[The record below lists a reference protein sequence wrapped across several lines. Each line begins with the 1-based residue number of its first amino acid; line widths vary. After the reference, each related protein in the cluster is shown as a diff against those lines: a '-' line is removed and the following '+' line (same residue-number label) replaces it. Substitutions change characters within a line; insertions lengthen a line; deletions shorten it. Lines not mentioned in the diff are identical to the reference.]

1 MNAPPVMTS
10 KNDTKIL
17 EYQQDDNKYSIEIGT
32 NFNKANFCIKNKN
45 KIDSFYYLEISLE
58 DIQKKNP
65 IFKLYQTIQDF
76 INSIEGFINN
86 KNISI
91 QETKEN
97 LTLNIIVF
105 NMLNGNKENVS
116 FVFHKKENNNKD
128 EVIKY
133 LCSKVN
139 DLETKLDEMN
149 KNYLNLKDIVF
160 NMKKIVLP
168 DPFLFIWKEHSNC
181 KLFDNGRRIKK
192 IQNKGWNAGIKANNL
207 LKKNEVNIFKIKVNH
222 INNDKTGLQFGIAK
236 NSSNVDNFGT
246 DWLMSCDNTKDYKYS
261 SFTSEQIN
269 EGDIMTFIV
278 DLKNGTLEVLKNGKS
293 LGKLNNIPKNEDL
306 VPCASIHYVDDE
318 IEIVN

>member
-76 INSIEGFINN
+76 INSIEGFIKN
-86 KNISI
+86 KNFSI

-149 KNYLNLKDIVF
+149 KNYLNLKEMFD
-160 NMKKIVLP
+160 NLKKIVLP
-168 DPFLFIWKEHSNC
+168 DFVWKEHSNC
-181 KLFDNGRRIKK
+181 KLFDFGTRIKK
-192 IQNKGWNAGIKANNL
+192 IQNIGWNAGIKANNL

-222 INNDKTGLQFGIAK
+222 INNDKTGLEFGIAK

-246 DWLMSCDNTKDYKYS
+246 DWLMSCDNTKKYKYS

-278 DLKNGTLEVLKNGKS
+278 DLKNGTLEVLKNDKS
-293 LGKLNNIPKNEDL
+293 LGKLNDIPKNEDL
-306 VPCASIHYVDDE
+306 VPCASIYYVDDE

>member
-149 KNYLNLKDIVF
+149 KNYLNLKEMFD
-160 NMKKIVLP
+160 NLKKIVLP
-168 DPFLFIWKEHSNC
+168 DFVWKEHSNC

-192 IQNKGWNAGIKANNL
+192 IQNQGWNAGIKANNL

-222 INNDKTGLQFGIAK
+222 VNNDKSGLDFGIAK
-236 NSSNVDNFGT
+236 NSSNVDNYGT
-246 DWLMSCDNTKDYKYS
+246 DWLMGCHNTKNYKYS
-261 SFTSEQIN
+261 SFTSEEIN

-278 DLKNGTLEVLKNGKS
+278 DLINGTLEVLKNDKS
-293 LGKLNNIPKNEDL
+293 LGKLNDIPKNEDL
-306 VPCASIHYVDDE
+306 VPCASIYFVDDE
-318 IEIVN
+318 IEFVN

>member
-149 KNYLNLKDIVF
+149 KNYLNLKEMFDDL
-160 NMKKIVLP
+160 KKIVLP
-168 DPFLFIWKEHSNC
+168 DFVWKEHSNC

-192 IQNKGWNAGIKANNL
+192 IRNQGWNAGIKANNL

-222 INNDKTGLQFGIAK
+222 VNNDKSGLDFGIAK
-236 NSSNVDNFGT
+236 NSSNVDNYGT
-246 DWLMSCDNTKDYKYS
+246 DWKMGCHNTKDY
-261 SFTSEQIN
+261 
-269 EGDIMTFIV
+269 
-278 DLKNGTLEVLKNGKS
+278 
-293 LGKLNNIPKNEDL
+293 
-306 VPCASIHYVDDE
+306 SIHLLLQRK
-318 IEIVN
+318 

>member
-76 INSIEGFINN
+76 INSIEGFIKN
-86 KNISI
+86 KNFSI

-97 LTLNIIVF
+97 LTLNIFVF

-149 KNYLNLKDIVF
+149 KNYLNLKEMFD
-160 NMKKIVLP
+160 NLKKIVLP
-168 DPFLFIWKEHSNC
+168 DFVWKEHSNC
-181 KLFDNGRRIKK
+181 KLFDFGTRIKK
-192 IQNKGWNAGIKANNL
+192 IQNIGWNAGIKANNL

-222 INNDKTGLQFGIAK
+222 INNDKTGLEFGIAK

-246 DWLMSCDNTKDYKYS
+246 DWLMSCDNTKKYKYS

-278 DLKNGTLEVLKNGKS
+278 DLKNGTLEVLKNDKS
-293 LGKLNNIPKNEDL
+293 LGKLNDIPKNEDL

>member
-149 KNYLNLKDIVF
+149 KHYLNLKEMFD
-160 NMKKIVLP
+160 NLKKIVLP
-168 DPFLFIWKEHSNC
+168 DFVWKDHSNC
-181 KLFDNGRRIKK
+181 KLFDFGRRIKK
-192 IQNKGWNAGIKANNL
+192 IQNQGWNAGIKANNL

-222 INNDKTGLQFGIAK
+222 INNNDKSGLQFGIAK
-236 NSSNVDNFGT
+236 NSSNVDNYGT
-246 DWLMSCDNTKDYKYS
+246 DWLMSCHNTKNYKYS

-278 DLKNGTLEVLKNGKS
+278 DLKNGTLEVLKNDKS
-293 LGKLNNIPKNEDL
+293 LGKLNDIPKNEDL
-306 VPCASIHYVDDE
+306 VPCASIYFIDDE

>member
-149 KNYLNLKDIVF
+149 KNYLNLKEMFD
-160 NMKKIVLP
+160 NLKKIVLP
-168 DPFLFIWKEHSNC
+168 DFVWKEHSNC
-181 KLFDNGRRIKK
+181 KLFDFGRRIKK
-192 IQNKGWNAGIKANNL
+192 IQNQGWNAGIKANNL

-222 INNDKTGLQFGIAK
+222 INNNDKSGLQFGIAK
-236 NSSNVDNFGT
+236 NSSNVDNYGT
-246 DWLMSCDNTKDYKYS
+246 DWSMGCHNTKDYKYS

-278 DLKNGTLEVLKNGKS
+278 DLKNGTLEVLKNDKS
-293 LGKLNNIPKNEDL
+293 LGKLNDIPKNEDL
-306 VPCASIHYVDDE
+306 VPCASIYYVDDE

>member
-76 INSIEGFINN
+76 INSIEGFIKN
-86 KNISI
+86 KNFSI

-97 LTLNIIVF
+97 LTLNIFVF

-222 INNDKTGLQFGIAK
+222 VNNDKSGLDFGIAK
-236 NSSNVDNFGT
+236 NSSNVDNYGT
-246 DWLMSCDNTKDYKYS
+246 DWKMGCHNTKDY
-261 SFTSEQIN
+261 
-269 EGDIMTFIV
+269 
-278 DLKNGTLEVLKNGKS
+278 
-293 LGKLNNIPKNEDL
+293 
-306 VPCASIHYVDDE
+306 SIHLLLQRK
-318 IEIVN
+318 

>member
-76 INSIEGFINN
+76 INSIEGFIKN
-86 KNISI
+86 KNFSI

-97 LTLNIIVF
+97 LTLNIFVF

-149 KNYLNLKDIVF
+149 KNYLNLKEMFD
-160 NMKKIVLP
+160 NLKKIVLP
-168 DPFLFIWKEHSNC
+168 DFVWKEHSNC
-181 KLFDNGRRIKK
+181 KLFDFGRRIKK
-192 IQNKGWNAGIKANNL
+192 IQNQGWNAGIKANNL

-222 INNDKTGLQFGIAK
+222 INNNDKSGLQFGIAK
-236 NSSNVDNFGT
+236 NSSNVDNYGT
-246 DWLMSCDNTKDYKYS
+246 DWLMGCHNTKDYKYS

-306 VPCASIHYVDDE
+306 VSCASIPYVDDE

>member
-1 MNAPPVMTS
+1 MNAPPVMTL

-17 EYQQDDNKYSIEIGT
+17 EYQQDDNIYSIEIGI

-65 IFKLYQTIQDF
+65 IFKFFQTIQDF
-76 INSIEGFINN
+76 INSIEGFIKN
-86 KNISI
+86 KNFSI

-97 LTLNIIVF
+97 LTLNIFVF

-149 KNYLNLKDIVF
+149 KNYLNLKEMFD
-160 NMKKIVLP
+160 NLKKIVLP
-168 DPFLFIWKEHSNC
+168 DFVWKEHSNC

-192 IQNKGWNAGIKANNL
+192 IQNHGWNAGIKANNL

-222 INNDKTGLQFGIAK
+222 INNNDKSGLQFGIAK
-236 NSSNVDNFGT
+236 NRAVRYESDSVGTRLNYNVMSNLISSARMCQSSAKMTQAFNDEDFLEDIEN
-246 DWLMSCDNTKDYKYS
+246 DYEKRH
-261 SFTSEQIN
+261 
-269 EGDIMTFIV
+269 
-278 DLKNGTLEVLKNGKS
+278 K
-293 LGKLNNIPKNEDL
+293 
-306 VPCASIHYVDDE
+306 
-318 IEIVN
+318 

>member
-1 MNAPPVMTS
+1 MNAQPVMTS

-149 KNYLNLKDIVF
+149 KNYLNLKEMFD
-160 NMKKIVLP
+160 NLKKIVLP
-168 DPFLFIWKEHSNC
+168 DFVWKEHSNC

-192 IQNKGWNAGIKANNL
+192 IQNQGWNAGIKANNL

-222 INNDKTGLQFGIAK
+222 INNDKSGLDFGIAK
-236 NSSNVDNFGT
+236 NSSNVDNYGT
-246 DWLMSCDNTKDYKYS
+246 DWLMGCHNTKDYKYS

-278 DLKNGTLEVLKNGKS
+278 DLKNGTLEVLKNDKS
-293 LGKLNNIPKNEDL
+293 LGKLNDIPKNEDL
-306 VPCASIHYVDDE
+306 VPCASIYFIDDE